1 MSASAAWFDGFG
13 ASETMTTQKGNRI
26 PHFTNRQEEA
36 EYWDAPSR
44 SMVKLFGFATS
55 EEREVDV
62 TNSGR
67 AGEPSQPGSAA
78 SRAPQ

>member
-1 MSASAAWFDGFG
+1 MVAVVAVALIFAGFG
-13 ASETMTTQKGNRI
+13 SLALIRI
-26 PHFTNRQEEA
+26 QLEEA